1 MKRLLTTD
9 HWKSARHAIVFFSV
23 LLVAGVVG
31 ILLPGSDAPA
41 RRGLGLPIWGM
52 AAFLV
57 VLASFALVLAV
68 LQRRREK
75 RGE

>member
-31 ILLPGSDAPA
+31 ILLPGSVAPA
-41 RRGLGLPIWGM
+41 RRGVGLPIWGM
-52 AAFLV
+52 AALLV
-57 VLASFALVLAV
+57 VLASFALVVAV